1 MKLTKAKLRQ
11 IVKEELGTL
20 REAQLEDGGP
30 DQAISRWAQ
39 MFPRAAAAL
48 ESAGVALERL
58 AAAAAQDPEMDVTID
73 ATPTAPLGMH
83 PGDPGVY
90 EE

>member
-1 MKLTKAKLRQ
+1 MKLIMENWERFLN
-11 IVKEELGTL
+11 KEGLT
-20 REAQLEDGGP
+20 EDEGP
-30 DQAISRWAQ
+30 EQAISRWAQ

-48 ESAGVALERL
+48 EAAGVALERL
-58 AAAAAQDPEMDVTID
+58 ATATAQDPEMDVTTD
-73 ATPTAPLGMH
+73 ASPLAPLGMH

>member
-1 MKLTKAKLRQ
+1 MKLIMENWEKFLN
-11 IVKEELGTL
+11 EERLT
-20 REAQLEDGGP
+20 EAEGP

-48 ESAGVALERL
+48 EAAGVGLERL
-58 AAAAAQDPEMDVTID
+58 AAATAQDPEMDVTID